1 MKKKV
6 LAAILFLLNVSIM
19 SVETV
24 VPLLMLLIRLL
35 SVSSGALGVIMST
48 CTLHAGDSVGTYI
61 ITCNNREW
69 I

>member
-1 MKKKV
+1 
-6 LAAILFLLNVSIM
+6 
-19 SVETV
+19 
-24 VPLLMLLIRLL
+24 LL